1 MRIRSYQPPELPGAQ
16 ARNSVCF
23 CAFQLEQTVSVLQ
36 VMSCD
41 GAAALIWSSLALVSN
56 GSLEPH
62 SGEGKEQGGQRV
74 VASREMCQLVSLQNR
89 LP

>member
-1 MRIRSYQPPELPGAQ
+1 M
-16 ARNSVCF
+16 
-23 CAFQLEQTVSVLQ
+23 SVLQ